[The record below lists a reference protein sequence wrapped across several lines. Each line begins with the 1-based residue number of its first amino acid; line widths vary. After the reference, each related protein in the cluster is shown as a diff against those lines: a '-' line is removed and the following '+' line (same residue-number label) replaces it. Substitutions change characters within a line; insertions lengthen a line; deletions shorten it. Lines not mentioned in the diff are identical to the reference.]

1 MTYSL
6 LAEGYTASY
15 KRVYGDPGRTTVLRS
30 GHEVR
35 LDDIAGILSDA
46 GDACDAIAFF
56 VRWKMMGWP
65 YRGGWAEQPA
75 RLIEIVELLDPLD
88 RLYHPRMM

>member
-15 KRVYGDPGRTTVLRS
+15 KRVYGDPGRTTVLKS

-35 LDDIAGILSDA
+35 LDDIAAILSDA

-56 VRWKMMGWP
+56 LRWKMMGWP
-65 YRGGWAEQPA
+65 YLGGWAEQPA
-75 RLIEIVELLDPLD
+75 RLFEIVELLDPLD
-88 RLYHPRMM
+88 RLYHPRMI

>member
-6 LAEGYTASY
+6 LSEGYTASY
-15 KRVYGDPGRTTVLRS
+15 KRVYGNSERTTVLKS

-35 LDDIAGILSDA
+35 LDDIAAILSDS
-46 GDACDAIAFF
+46 GDAYDAIAFF
-56 VRWKMMGWP
+56 LRWKMMGWP